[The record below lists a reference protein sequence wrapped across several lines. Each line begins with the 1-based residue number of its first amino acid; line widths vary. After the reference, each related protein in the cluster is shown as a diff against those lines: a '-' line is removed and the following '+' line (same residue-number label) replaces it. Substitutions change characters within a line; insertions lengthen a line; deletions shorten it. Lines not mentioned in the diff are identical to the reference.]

1 MLDPEL
7 YKNIF
12 HDSEQGF
19 CVFEVLVDRSGR
31 PVDYRFLEVND
42 SFERL
47 TGLISPVG
55 RTALELVPDLEPHWI
70 EIYGTVALTGQ
81 STRFAQGSAAM
92 GRSFDVHASRVG
104 TAEQRLVALSFT
116 ETTAQH
122 RAEAERLRGVQ
133 AVRAGEHRFRTFA
146 HTAPAMLWVTDA
158 DGACSYLS
166 SGWYAYTGQSE
177 SQGLGYGWLEAVH
190 PADRGHTRGA
200 FTEANRRREFF
211 ELEHRLL

>member
-122 RAEAERLRGVQ
+122 RAEAERLR
-133 AVRAGEHRFRTFA
+133 AVEALRESEARFRTFA
-146 HTAPAMLWVTDA
+146 DTAPAMLWVTEPDA
-158 DGACSYLS
+158 TCSFLS
-166 SGWYAYTGQSE
+166 RGWYEFTGQTE
-177 SQGLGYGWLEAVH
+177 ATGLGLG
-190 PADRGHTRGA
+190 
-200 FTEANRRREFF
+200 
-211 ELEHRLL
+211 